1 MSRFVTKV
9 AAGTAAFA
17 LAAAPGVAGAQGA
30 TTVDDKTGPVSYA
43 NIAAVEVGP
52 AGQSGGGTVV
62 SETQKSPSRPG
73 SSQLAQDQRKAV
85 PNTDGE
91 RQSMGSNYSVT
102 FGRFDA
108 AASPYP
114 EGVTS
119 KDHAVIATLRD
130 TTVPV
135 ASAESNYAFQDLTR
149 GGTPLN
155 QTVLAFQGAKSAV
168 ECPSNTGA
176 TAATTASKLWIRDD
190 KDVLSPVDLPAGGA
204 EISKKDLKLGPA
216 IVEHLE
222 GKAADVPDM
231 EKTRS
236 DLVISPVTK
245 FDQLLRQKEWR
256 SGDTT
261 AVAGWHVQIVTH
273 VVVKPPAPEEGQRT
287 PATGAP
293 QSGTARTGTPA
304 SNTGQ
309 ATGETTTAP
318 SAQPKIAEEPKKY
331 DVKTDLV
338 LGGVSC
344 SLPNGFSPVSPGSAG
359 GGGVP
364 VKIPAG
370 YTTADAVVAQPEAS
384 SSALPLGIGLLG
396 GGAVLGAAALIAGR
410 RRKAVAE
417 ARVTE

>member
-9 AAGTAAFA
+9 AAGTAVFA

-91 RQSMGSNYSVT
+91 RESMGSNYSVT

-114 EGVTS
+114 EGVAS

-130 TTVPV
+130 TTVPT
-135 ASAESNYAFQDLTR
+135 ASAESNYAFQDFTR

-168 ECPSNTGA
+168 ECPSNTAA

-190 KDVLSPVDLPAGGA
+190 KDALAPVDLPAGGG
-204 EISKKDLKLGPA
+204 EISKKGLKLGPA
-216 IVEHLE
+216 IVEHRE
-222 GKAADVPDM
+222 HADVPDM
-231 EKTRS
+231 AKTTS
-236 DLVISPVTK
+236 DVVINPVTK

-261 AVAGWHVQIVTH
+261 AVAGWHVRIVTH
-273 VVVKPPAPEEGQRT
+273 VVVKPPAPQEGQRT
-287 PATGAP
+287 PATGSAQP
-293 QSGTARTGTPA
+293 GTRNGTATTEPGA
-304 SNTGQ
+304 GQ
-309 ATGETTTAP
+309 ENGETAATP
-318 SAQPKIAEEPKKY
+318 SAQPAVAEEPKKY
-331 DVKTDLV
+331 DVKTDIV

-344 SLPNGFSPVSPGSAG
+344 SLPNGFSPVAPGSAG

-364 VKIPAG
+364 EKIPAG
-370 YTTADAVVAQPEAS
+370 YTTADAVVAQPES
-384 SSALPLGIGLLG
+384 TSGSLPLGIGLLG
-396 GGAVLGAAALIAGR
+396 GGAVLGAAALVVGR

>member
-17 LAAAPGVAGAQGA
+17 LAATPGVAGAQGA

-114 EGVTS
+114 DGVAS

-130 TTVPV
+130 TTVPA
-135 ASAESNYAFQDLTR
+135 ASVESNFAFQDLTR

-155 QTVLAFQGAKSAV
+155 QTVIAFQGAKSAV

-176 TAATTASKLWIRDD
+176 TAATSAAKLWIRDD
-190 KDVLSPVDLPAGGA
+190 KDALAPVDLPAGGG

-222 GKAADVPDM
+222 GKAVDVPDLG
-231 EKTRS
+231 KTRS
-236 DLVISPVTK
+236 DVVISPVTK

-273 VVVKPPAPEEGQRT
+273 VVVKPAEPENGQRT
-287 PATGAP
+287 PAT
-293 QSGTARTGTPA
+293 T
-304 SNTGQ
+304 
-309 ATGETTTAP
+309 
-318 SAQPKIAEEPKKY
+318 SAQPGTAQHRAAEPSTEQENGETPAPPSEQPKVAEESKKY
-331 DVKTDLV
+331 DVKTDIV

-370 YTTADAVVAQPEAS
+370 YTTADAVVAQPEGA

-396 GGAVLGAAALIAGR
+396 GGAVLGAAALVVGR